1 MKSIMQENDRCH
13 LCRNAVG
20 TEWHHVFPGTPN
32 RRHSEEDGLKVLL
45 CSCCHWKVHND
56 PQESGRLMLDLKR
69 EAQEA
74 YELTHTRE
82 EFMKRYGRS
91 WL

>member
-1 MKSIMQENDRCH
+1 MKSILQENERCYICH
-13 LCRNAVG
+13 EAVG
-20 TEWHHVFPGTPN
+20 TEWHHIFPGRPN

-45 CSCCHWKVHND
+45 CWNCHWKVHCD
-56 PQESGRLMLDLKR
+56 SQDSGRLMLKLKK
-69 EAQEA
+69 EGQEA
-74 YELTHTRE
+74 YEKTHTRE